1 MRITISG
8 HIGSGKS
15 TVSSILSNL
24 LGYKVYSGGYFFRK
38 LGEDKNISIEDVNK
52 LAENDPKLDH
62 ELNNM
67 IKEFMEKNDFIIVES
82 RLSGFISWKFSIPAF
97 RVFLDAPREV
107 RMERVKQ
114 RDGKSFNP
122 ELFIDREESENMRYK
137 KYFQFDM
144 DDLSIYDLIVDTTS
158 GGPDQIAKK
167 IIGSIR

>member
-24 LGYKVYSGGYFFRK
+24 LGYRTYSGGFFFRK
-38 LGEDKNISIEDVNK
+38 LGEEKKISIEEVNK
-52 LAENDPKLDH
+52 LAENDPVLDH

-67 IKEFMEKNDFIIVES
+67 IREFMEKNDFIIVES

-97 RVFLDAPREV
+97 RVFLDAPLDV

-114 RDGKSFNP
+114 RDGSSFNKD
-122 ELFIDREESENMRYK
+122 LFIKREESENMRYK
-137 KYFQFDM
+137 KYFNYDM
-144 DDLSIYDLIVDTTS
+144 DNLSIYDLIVDTTK